1 VTHFTLYSSVER
13 VEDELLDDG
22 LLDEELLDGRELL
35 GEDDELDDFD
45 DEDEETGA
53 EDELLAELLV
63 PFPPQDARSNE
74 AARK

>member
-1 VTHFTLYSSVER
+1 M
-13 VEDELLDDG
+13 
-22 LLDEELLDGRELL
+22 LDEELLDGRELL

-45 DEDEETGA
+45 EEDEETGA